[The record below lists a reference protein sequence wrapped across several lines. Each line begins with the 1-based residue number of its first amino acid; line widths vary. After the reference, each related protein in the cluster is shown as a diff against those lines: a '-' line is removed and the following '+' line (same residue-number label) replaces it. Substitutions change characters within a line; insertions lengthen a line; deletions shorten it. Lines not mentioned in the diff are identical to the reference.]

1 MVYLKEE
8 EIHRNPLRGEGHIKM
23 EAEIG
28 GMHIQTRDCWE
39 PLEANKQDFPTRAFR
54 RSQAF
59 LTV

>member
-39 PLEANKQDFPTRAFR
+39 PLEANKQERL
-54 RSQAF
+54 SH
-59 LTV
+59 